1 MAFRR
6 AGFEPLGSAIRHINA
21 TFAQAQGWQHAIDSS
36 FLRRNLSCMKAEPIE
51 PAVQPQTSAGRPGEC
66 ATSGDGIDLSL
77 LEDSLAKTEWERM
90 LANDDAVRLAD
101 LLQSAVL
108 RTRAKS

>member
-1 MAFRR
+1 
-6 AGFEPLGSAIRHINA
+6 
-21 TFAQAQGWQHAIDSS
+21 
-36 FLRRNLSCMKAEPIE
+36 MKTSPIG
-51 PAVQPQTSAGRPGEC
+51 PAVQPQHSDLGPDGC

-77 LEDSLAKTEWERM
+77 LEDSLAKTVWERM
-90 LANDDAVRLAD
+90 LANDDALRLAD